1 MVAVAIVSTVGA
13 MGTVVYRR
21 AVSGSTSPAFAR
33 SFVTLV
39 HEARHRAMTL
49 GRTAR
54 LRIVPP
60 ASTGLATVISSEV
73 LDPADATNS
82 TWLVNTRTSAPLR
95 IEFCQPA
102 VGVSLVSATPTCPIT
117 TAMTPLLCIA
127 PNGRA
132 SLAATGGTCPG
143 TGSATASQP
152 STGTGATIY
161 FRGTQELRN
170 DVRYKVV
177 VWGLTGLPKLV
188 DQW

>member
-21 AVSGSTSPAFAR
+21 AVSGATSPAFAR

-49 GRTAR
+49 GRSTR
-54 LRIVPP
+54 LRIVPG
-60 ASTGLATVISSEV
+60 STGLATVIRSEV

-82 TWLVNTRTSAPLR
+82 TWLVNTSTSAPLR
-95 IEFCQPA
+95 IEFCEPA

-117 TAMTPLLCIA
+117 TAMNSTLCIA

-132 SLAATGGTCPG
+132 SLAATGGVCPG

-152 STGTGATIY
+152 STGAGATIY
-161 FRGTQELRN
+161 FRGTQEQRN
-170 DVRYKVV
+170 DVRYKVL